1 MSSQNLV
8 VRSTATT
15 DPTISGGRI
24 TLPGVF
30 DANLNATKTVT
41 LEYNAIKSVR
51 FAEGAAATQG
61 VVTPVV
67 SGSITAGNI
76 FSFQLVQDISALT
89 GSLGDEYSQ
98 VFTYTLRT
106 GDTATSVAQAIVA
119 WVNSLPFEATATN
132 SGGTVT
138 ITATA
143 QCPVIIG
150 AELVDQGGNLAV
162 TNTTGGVRAIG
173 QGADMLAAGIA
184 EAVTGQSYDVY
195 TITYK
200 TFKQHGS
207 VDNVS
212 ERLDTI
218 VLYVDETAGSTSGA
232 YSSALG
238 GTTGIFNGT
247 SASTVA
253 ELGARYLDV
262 MN

>member
-1 MSSQNLV
+1 MSTQNLV
-8 VRSTATT
+8 VRSTAST

-24 TLPGVF
+24 SLPGVY
-30 DANLNATKTVT
+30 DANLGATRTVT

-51 FAEGAAATQG
+51 FGEGAAATQG

-67 SGSITAGNI
+67 SGTLTPGNS
-76 FSFQLVQDISALT
+76 FSFQLSQDIRALGGT
-89 GSLGDEYSQ
+89 LGDEYTQ
-98 VFTYTLRT
+98 AFVYTIKT
-106 GDTATSVAQAIVA
+106 GDTATTVAQAIVA
-119 WVNSLPFEATATN
+119 WVNSLPFEATASN
-132 SGGTVT
+132 SSGTVT

-150 AELVDQGGNLAV
+150 QELYDQGGNIAI
-162 TNTTGGVRAIG
+162 TNTTAGVPAVG
-173 QGADMLAAGIA
+173 QGADLLAAGIA

-195 TITYK
+195 TVLYK

-218 VLYVDETAGSTSGA
+218 VIYVDETAGSTSGA
-232 YSSALG
+232 YGTALSTLFNGG
-238 GTTGIFNGT
+238 GTT
-247 SASTVA
+247 AS
-253 ELGARYLDV
+253 YLDV